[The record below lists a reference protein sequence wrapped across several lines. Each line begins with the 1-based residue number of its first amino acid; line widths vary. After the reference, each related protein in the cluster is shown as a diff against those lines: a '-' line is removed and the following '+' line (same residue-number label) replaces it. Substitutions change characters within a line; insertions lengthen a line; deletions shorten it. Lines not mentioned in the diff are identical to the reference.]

1 MWALASA
8 TQLVRTAG
16 CHGLGVCALAW
27 LPALVPPLRRRGALP
42 NSTIA
47 TESVHP
53 TKTMCLASTVHSTNT
68 SCAGGETS
76 DSRCSRRAQGLLAS
90 GSADTTVKLW
100 RLPGGG
106 GAALEAV
113 QTLRGHTDA
122 VHALAFVPA
131 RGWLASGGSDGS
143 VRLWRVDAGGGLAGG
158 GGGATGI

>member
-1 MWALASA
+1 MRAARRP
-8 TQLVRTAG
+8 TG
-16 CHGLGVCALAW
+16 GVCG
-27 LPALVPPLRRRGALP
+27 PR
-42 NSTIA
+42 
-47 TESVHP
+47 
-53 TKTMCLASTVHSTNT
+53 
-68 SCAGGETS
+68 
-76 DSRCSRRAQGLLAS
+76 QGLLAS

-143 VRLWRVDAGGGLAGG
+143 VRLWRADAGGGLAD
-158 GGGATGI
+158 GGGAATGI